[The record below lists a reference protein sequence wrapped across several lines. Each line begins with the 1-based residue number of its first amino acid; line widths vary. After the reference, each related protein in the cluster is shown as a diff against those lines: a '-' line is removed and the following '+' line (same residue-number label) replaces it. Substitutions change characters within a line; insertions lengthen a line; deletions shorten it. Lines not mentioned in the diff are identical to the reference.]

1 MTNTTPTPSNA
12 PIAAGSPSFSEQ
24 TADAA
29 PAPTKK
35 ATRFITPVL
44 ALVAALGIGLFGGV
58 LIGQN
63 TAGSSAQ
70 AGGFGGERPDG
81 ATGGGTGDAP
91 TGGMGGFTSGTVT
104 GIEGDVVTLELED
117 GSTVTITATDD
128 TTVTT
133 TDDAT
138 VSDLAEGDS
147 LTVMGEADADGNVA
161 ATSITEGASGF
172 GGGMGGGTPPS
183 TDGE

>member
-1 MTNTTPTPSNA
+1 MTNAPLTTS
-12 PIAAGSPSFSEQ
+12 S
-24 TADAA
+24 ADAA
-29 PAPTKK
+29 PAPKKK

-63 TAGSSAQ
+63 TASSAQ
-70 AGGFGGERPDG
+70 ASGFGGGQRPDG
-81 ATGGGTGDAP
+81 ATGDAP
-91 TGGMGGFTSGTVT
+91 TGGAGGGMGGFTSGTVT
-104 GIEGDVVTLELED
+104 AVDGDVVTLELED

-133 TDDAT
+133 NDEAG

-172 GGGMGGGTPPS
+172 GGGMGGGTPPG

>member
-1 MTNTTPTPSNA
+1 MTNTPLTTGATDATPPK
-12 PIAAGSPSFSEQ
+12 
-24 TADAA
+24 
-29 PAPTKK
+29 KK

-63 TAGSSAQ
+63 TASSTQA
-70 AGGFGGERPDG
+70 AGGFGGGERPDG
-81 ATGGGTGDAP
+81 ATGEAP
-91 TGGMGGFTSGTVT
+91 TGGGGAMGGFTSGTVT
-104 GIEGDVVTLELED
+104 SIDGDVVTLELED
-117 GSTVTITATDD
+117 GSTVTITATSD

-133 TDDAT
+133 TTDGT

-147 LTVMGEADADGNVA
+147 LTVMGEADDDGNVA
-161 ATSITEGASGF
+161 ATSITEGATGF
-172 GGGMGGGTPPS
+172 GGGMGGGTPPT

>member
-1 MTNTTPTPSNA
+1 MTNAPLTTS
-12 PIAAGSPSFSEQ
+12 S
-24 TADAA
+24 ADAA
-29 PAPTKK
+29 PAPKKK

-63 TAGSSAQ
+63 TASSAQ
-70 AGGFGGERPDG
+70 ASGFGGGQRPDG
-81 ATGGGTGDAP
+81 ATGDTPTGGGGAG
-91 TGGMGGFTSGTVT
+91 GGMGGFTSGTVT
-104 GIEGDVVTLELED
+104 AVDGDVVTLELED

-133 TDDAT
+133 TDDAS

-172 GGGMGGGTPPS
+172 GGGFGGGTPPS

>member
-1 MTNTTPTPSNA
+1 MTNAPLTTS
-12 PIAAGSPSFSEQ
+12 S
-24 TADAA
+24 ADAA
-29 PAPTKK
+29 PAPKKK

-63 TAGSSAQ
+63 TASSAQ
-70 AGGFGGERPDG
+70 ASGFGGGQRPDG
-81 ATGGGTGDAP
+81 ATGDTPTGGGGAG
-91 TGGMGGFTSGTVT
+91 GGMGGFTSGTVT
-104 GIEGDVVTLELED
+104 AVDGDVVTLELED

-172 GGGMGGGTPPS
+172 GGGGFGGGTPPS
-183 TDGE
+183 SDGE

>member
-1 MTNTTPTPSNA
+1 MTNAPLTTNS
-12 PIAAGSPSFSEQ
+12 
-24 TADAA
+24 ADAA
-29 PAPTKK
+29 PAPKKK

-44 ALVAALGIGLFGGV
+44 ALVAVLGIGLFGGV

-63 TAGSSAQ
+63 TASSAQ
-70 AGGFGGERPDG
+70 ASGFGGGQRPDG
-81 ATGGGTGDAP
+81 ATGDAP
-91 TGGMGGFTSGTVT
+91 TGGAGGGMGGFTSGTVT
-104 GIEGDVVTLELED
+104 AVDGDVVTLELED

-133 TDDAT
+133 TDDAS

-172 GGGMGGGTPPS
+172 GGGGFGGGTPPS
-183 TDGE
+183 TDSE